1 MCSLALIVS
10 VVCMV
15 LIILA
20 RRIGKVGGAI
30 EGH

>member
-10 VVCMV
+10 VVCIA
-15 LIILA
+15 LIIAA
-20 RRIGKVGGAI
+20 RRIGKAGGAI